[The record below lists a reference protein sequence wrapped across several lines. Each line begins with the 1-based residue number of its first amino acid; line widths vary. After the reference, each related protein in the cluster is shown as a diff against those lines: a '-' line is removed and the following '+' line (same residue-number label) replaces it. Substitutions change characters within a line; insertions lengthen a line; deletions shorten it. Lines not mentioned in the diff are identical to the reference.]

1 MYVCTSMTL
10 MTPSHTSYP
19 WLFLIFGLLL
29 SAYAMA
35 QPTRWD
41 TLEVKASAYNSV
53 IAQTKP
59 NDATT
64 AAWGDQLV
72 PGMKVIAVSRDL
84 IALGLTHNTQVKI
97 EGMEGIF
104 LVKDK
109 MHPRWTKKIDIYM
122 GEDIQKALIWGVR
135 PVKIYYEVK

>member
-1 MYVCTSMTL
+1 MTL
-10 MTPSHTSYP
+10 ITPFGRFHL
-19 WLFLIFGLLL
+19 WLFLSFALM
-29 SAYAMA
+29 SSVHVMA
-35 QPTRWD
+35 QPPRWD

-53 IAQTKP
+53 TAQTKP

-72 PGMKVIAVSRDL
+72 PGMKAIAVSRDL
-84 IALGLTHNTQVKI
+84 IALGLTHNTRVKI
-97 EGMEGIF
+97 EGMEGVF

-109 MHPRWTKKIDIYM
+109 MHPRWTQKIDIYM

-135 PVKIYYEVK
+135 PVKIFYEVK

>member
-1 MYVCTSMTL
+1 MTSI
-10 MTPSHTSYP
+10 TPFQLCRLR
-19 WLFLIFGLLL
+19 LFLIFGLLS
-29 SAYAMA
+29 SAYVMA
-35 QPTRWD
+35 QPARWD

-72 PGMKVIAVSRDL
+72 PGMKAIAVSRDL
-84 IALGLTHNTQVKI
+84 IALGLTHNTRVKI
-97 EGMEGIF
+97 EGMEGVF

-135 PVKIYYEVK
+135 TVTIYYER